1 MSSEPTGTSGFAG
14 RYAAA
19 LFELAEDSG
28 AIDAVADDLA
38 NLQELIE
45 TVDELVYLIR
55 SPQFSRDEQGRAMDA
70 VLDAV
75 GISDLTHRF
84 IGVVVANRR
93 LFALTGMIQ
102 AYRAL
107 LARHRGEVSAEVTS
121 AAVLSEAQLA
131 AQVGGPQV
139 KGEGEG
145 AEIAVRGGENGLAQE
160 EAHPQRPQEVAR
172 REARGEAS
180 GQPHMMGRQPGGMG
194 SGPLAAALSYPQAQ
208 DQQVQ
213 PENERRRLE
222 GGMKKR

>member
-19 LFELAEDSG
+19 LFELADDSG
-28 AIDAVADDLA
+28 AIDTVADDLA

-131 AQVGGPQV
+131 AVADALKQVTGVNVVLTASVDPAIIGGLIVQVGSRMV
-139 KGEGEG
+139 DSSLRTKLDRLALAMRG
-145 AEIAVRGGENGLAQE
+145 AA
-160 EAHPQRPQEVAR
+160 
-172 REARGEAS
+172 
-180 GQPHMMGRQPGGMG
+180 
-194 SGPLAAALSYPQAQ
+194 
-208 DQQVQ
+208 
-213 PENERRRLE
+213 
-222 GGMKKR
+222 